1 MHEKEHDFFSFRGAW
16 LLFVFSLVASL
27 LCLPPTATAG
37 HETEQNRLG
46 FALAPFYFF
55 GMTYP

>member
-1 MHEKEHDFFSFRGAW
+1 MKKNMISFPFVVPGCCLCLVW
-16 LLFVFSLVASL
+16 LLACCVFL
-27 LCLPPTATAG
+27 PTATAG

-46 FALAPFYFF
+46 LALSPFYFF